1 MLVQISKEDI
11 TTIFRI
17 IDKYDVNDD
26 EIDAIERLT
35 DYDMNRE
42 IQENKLTFQQIKKL
56 EKLEDL
62 LYEALQTYIKKNAD
76 YGDSFS
82 KSYKEFG
89 ITAPVV
95 RMNDKMERLKSLTKA
110 DAKVKDESI
119 RDTLIDLAN
128 YAMMT
133 VIELEEEEE
142 KIKECEDLITERLEV
157 RGQKIGRVDLGAI
170 NDTMQKLNH
179 INGLTNSI
187 GDKGPVGEP
196 AMVLDKNGKPI
207 TLKEVKTGLKTGCYR
222 GYQIYIRHIRDV
234 LTLQFPS
241 GYYCGYVALPFT
253 HPFYGEDYHDLDE
266 LEVHGGLT
274 CSGYLDF
281 SDSYLLGFDCGHG
294 GDDIK
299 VQNEDYTLAEC
310 KKLVD
315 QLIKV
320 YGKEIDKRDI

>member
-26 EIDAIERLT
+26 EIDAIERLL

-42 IQENKLTFQQIKKL
+42 IQENKLTFQQIRKL

-76 YGDSFS
+76 YGDIFS

-89 ITAPVV
+89 ITDPVV

-133 VIELEEEEE
+133 VIELDIENEKVKDAEEAFEHVVNVRMGNTAKASGELSRKIRQALDSIDRTGTEDEE
-142 KIKECEDLITERLEV
+142 K
-157 RGQKIGRVDLGAI
+157 
-170 NDTMQKLNH
+170 
-179 INGLTNSI
+179 
-187 GDKGPVGEP
+187 EP
-196 AMVLDKNGKPI
+196 NVILKNGQILGLQELRPD
-207 TLKEVKTGLKTGCYR
+207 LKTGTYR
-222 GYQIYIRHIRDV
+222 GYQIYIRHISDI
-234 LTLQFPS
+234 LTLSFPN

-315 QLIKV
+315 QLIETEV
-320 YGKEIDKRDI
+320 